1 MDARVRKPTLVANGS
16 EYFFFKSL
24 AEKIT
29 VLTTS
34 ISDSEGCYNG
44 IDPPLTW
51 KSNGQLLATGVQAP
65 NGNHLV
71 GFIERNGLRH
81 GEFKLPPMES
91 NDTLFNSNN
100 ADDKNPSKPSMA
112 FRMTHI
118 AFNVDSTVLAVVCR
132 LLEKYLR
139 TPIIFMLATKN
150 ISLITYLFQGRV

>member
-1 MDARVRKPTLVANGS
+1 MPGQVESYRQEFSRENYSTV
-16 EYFFFKSL
+16 
-24 AEKIT
+24 

-100 ADDKNPSKPSMA
+100 ADDKNPSNPSRT

-132 LLEKYLR
+132 LIE
-139 TPIIFMLATKN
+139 N
-150 ISLITYLFQGRV
+150 INVSN

>member
-16 EYFFFKSL
+16 EYFFFCLAKLKATVKSFKSR
-24 AEKIT
+24 ENYSM
-29 VLTTS
+29 LTTS

-100 ADDKNPSKPSMA
+100 ADDKNPSNPSMA
-112 FRMTHI
+112 FRMSHI

-132 LLEKYLR
+132 LQ
-139 TPIIFMLATKN
+139 I
-150 ISLITYLFQGRV
+150 

>member
-1 MDARVRKPTLVANGS
+1 M
-16 EYFFFKSL
+16 
-24 AEKIT
+24 
-29 VLTTS
+29 LTTS

-71 GFIERNGLRH
+71 GFVERNGLRH

-100 ADDKNPSKPSMA
+100 ADDKNPSNPSMA

-139 TPIIFMLATKN
+139 TPIIFMLATKK
-150 ISLITYLFQGRV
+150 ISLITSLFQGRV